1 MSFDYSQIELRL
13 AAEISGDNNF
23 IKAFKNNEDIH
34 SSTASQIFNMNA
46 ENLDSEMRRKAK
58 AINFGILYG
67 ISPYGLA
74 NQLDVT
80 NSEAKKYIE
89 DYFVKYPKIKKYMDD
104 QIEFAKTNLY
114 VETIFGR
121 RCNIKNINDKNF
133 AVRGFAERQAI
144 NAPIQG
150 TAADVIKLA
159 MIELH
164 KMISENNLNA
174 KILLQVHD
182 ELIFEIDESNKD
194 TSIEKIKNVMENIH
208 LEFKEFEVPLLVDYG
223 FGNNWGDAH

>member
-1 MSFDYSQIELRL
+1 
-13 AAEISGDNNF
+13 
-23 IKAFKNNEDIH
+23 
-34 SSTASQIFNMNA
+34 
-46 ENLDSEMRRKAK
+46 MRRKAK

-74 NQLDVT
+74 KQLDVT

-121 RCNIKNINDKNF
+121 RCNIKSINDKNF
-133 AVRGFAERQAI
+133 AIRGFAERQAI

-164 KMISENNLNA
+164 KMISENNLNMPIC
-174 KILLQVHD
+174 KEVFNVLFKKSKPRD
-182 ELIFEIDESNKD
+182 SLIKLMNRKL
-194 TSIEKIKNVMENIH
+194 KKEN
-208 LEFKEFEVPLLVDYG
+208 
-223 FGNNWGDAH
+223 